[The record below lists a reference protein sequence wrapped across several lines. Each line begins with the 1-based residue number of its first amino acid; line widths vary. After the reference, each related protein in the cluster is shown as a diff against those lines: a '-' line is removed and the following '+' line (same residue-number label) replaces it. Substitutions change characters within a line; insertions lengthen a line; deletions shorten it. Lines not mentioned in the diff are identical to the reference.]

1 MGTAIKGNK
10 KILNFFNHDLQLIFP
25 VIFLVG
31 TGIIMIYSASSA
43 LALERFK
50 GEYFFVQRQALYAL
64 IGMGVMFFCVY
75 FPYRYYNYK
84 RLAYSLLV
92 LSIAFLIMVFTPLGY
107 SAGGARRWLYIA
119 GQSFQPSEF
128 VRFAMIIILAY
139 SLDKKQNMIKDLYRG
154 LLPHIL
160 LLVIFTWLIILQ
172 PDFGSVAILWAITL
186 IMLFAGRVCFLH
198 LSIFFA
204 VISSLAFCFIY
215 FSPYRL
221 RRFVAFIDPWKY
233 KEDGGYQIIQSL
245 IAFDSG
251 GIWGTGLGKSE
262 QKLFYLPE
270 PHTDFIF
277 SIIGEELGLLG
288 VLLII
293 IIYSFILW
301 KGLVISNNAPDL
313 FGSLLAMG
321 ITVSIALQAV
331 TNMGVTMGLL
341 PTKGLTLPFLS
352 YGGTSLLIFMA
363 SMGILMN
370 IGRSGKK

>member
-10 KILNFFNHDLQLIFP
+10 QKINFFRYDFKLIFP

-50 GEYFFVQRQALYAL
+50 GEYFFVQRQAVYAL
-64 IGMGVMFFCVY
+64 IGLAGMFFCAH
-75 FPYRYYNYK
+75 FPYRYYQ
-84 RLAYSLLV
+84 RLAYPLLI
-92 LSIAFLIMVFTPLGY
+92 LSIVLLILVFTPLGY
-107 SAGGARRWLYIA
+107 SAGGARRWLYIS
-119 GQSFQPSEF
+119 GQSLQPLEF
-128 VRFAMIIILAY
+128 ARFAMIIFLAY
-139 SLDKKQNMIKDLYRG
+139 SLDKKQNIIKTFSRG
-154 LLPHIL
+154 LLPHFL
-160 LLVIFTWLIILQ
+160 LLGIFTGLIMFQ
-172 PDFGSVAILWAITL
+172 PDFGGVTMLWVVTL
-186 IMLFAGRVCFLH
+186 VILFAGRVCFLH
-198 LSIFFA
+198 LSFFFA
-204 VISSLAFCFIY
+204 LMLPAAFCFIF
-215 FSPYRL
+215 FSNYRL
-221 RRFVAFIDPWKY
+221 RRFLAFIDPWKY
-233 KEDGGYQIIQSL
+233 KQDGGHHIIQSL

-251 GIWGTGLGKSE
+251 GVWGAGVGKSL

-277 SIIGEELGLLG
+277 SIVGEELGLCG

-301 KGLVISNNAPDL
+301 KGLMISNNAPDL
-313 FGSLLAMG
+313 FGSLLAIG
-321 ITVSIALQAV
+321 ITASIGLQAF
-331 TNMGVTMGLL
+331 TNMGVTMGVL

-370 IGRSGKK
+370 IGRSSKK